1 MARLLIHPLALR
13 LLSVLGLGIAGWR
26 AARVVCDPR
35 RLWLPTP
42 APSAQVETAPAA
54 DLLAGHWRATSQAAP
69 SSLPIQWV
77 GAIKAVPIDGSVVV
91 LRHGDRQ
98 LSLVLG
104 DSLAPGLVLT
114 AIDAQGLVFTR
125 GDREERLPWPAP
137 RELVGLAASG
147 TAKPAPV
154 KAAPLPSAEEGD
166 LASLLR
172 RIRATPVREHGELT
186 GYRLQPG
193 AEPAFFSG
201 LGLEPGDVLRR
212 VDAVPVADTRAL
224 LQRLPHW
231 RATGALT
238 LELERQGRALALP
251 VRLSL

>member
-13 LLSVLGLGIAGWR
+13 LLTLLWLGIAAWL
-26 AARVVCDPR
+26 AARVVCDLR
-35 RLWLPTP
+35 LLWLPTP
-42 APSAQVETAPAA
+42 APSAQVEAAPAA
-54 DLLAGHWRATSQAAP
+54 DLLAGHWRAASQAAP

>member
-1 MARLLIHPLALR
+1 MVCDLR
-13 LLSVLGLGIAGWR
+13 LL
-26 AARVVCDPR
+26 
-35 RLWLPTP
+35 WLPPP
-42 APSAQVETAPAA
+42 APSAQVEAPPAA
-54 DLLAGHWRATSQAAP
+54 DLLAGHWRAASQAAP

-98 LSLVLG
+98 LSLVQG

-125 GDREERLPWPAP
+125 GDRQERLPWPAP
-137 RELVGLAASG
+137 RELIGLAASG

>member
-13 LLSVLGLGIAGWR
+13 LLTLLWLGIAAWL
-26 AARVVCDPR
+26 AARVVCDLR
-35 RLWLPTP
+35 LLWLPPP
-42 APSAQVETAPAA
+42 APSAQVEAPPAA
-54 DLLAGHWRATSQAAP
+54 DLLAGHWRAASQAAP
-69 SSLPIQWV
+69 SSLVQ
-77 GAIKAVPIDGSVVV
+77 
-91 LRHGDRQ
+91 
-98 LSLVLG
+98 G

-125 GDREERLPWPAP
+125 GDRQERLPWPAP

>member
-1 MARLLIHPLALR
+1 MARLLVHPLALR
-13 LLSVLGLGIAGWR
+13 LLTLLWLGIAAWL
-26 AARVVCDPR
+26 AARVVCDLR
-35 RLWLPTP
+35 LLWLAPP
-42 APSAQVETAPAA
+42 APSSQAAPLPTT

-69 SSLPIQWV
+69 SNLPIQWV

-91 LRHGDRQ
+91 LRYGERQ
-98 LSLVLG
+98 VSLVQG

-114 AIDAQGLVFTR
+114 AIDTQGLVFNR
-125 GDREERLPWPAP
+125 GGREERLPWPAP

-147 TAKPAPV
+147 AAKPAPLV
-154 KAAPLPSAEEGD
+154 PTAEQGD

-193 AEPAFFSG
+193 TEPAFFSG

-212 VDAVPVADTRAL
+212 VDAVSVADTQAL

>member
-1 MARLLIHPLALR
+1 MARLLSHPLALR
-13 LLSVLGLGIAGWR
+13 LLTLLWLGIAAWL
-26 AARVVCDPR
+26 AARVVCDLR
-35 RLWLPTP
+35 LLWL
-42 APSAQVETAPAA
+42 APSAPSSQTTPLPTT
-54 DLLAGHWRATSQAAP
+54 DLLAGHWRAASQAAP
-69 SSLPIQWV
+69 SNLPIQWV

-91 LRHGDRQ
+91 LRYGERQ
-98 LSLVLG
+98 VSLVQG

-114 AIDAQGLVFTR
+114 AIDAQGLVFSR
-125 GDREERLPWPAP
+125 GDRQERLPWPAP

-147 TAKPAPV
+147 AATSTTV
-154 KAAPLPSAEEGD
+154 KAASAPAAEEGD

-212 VDAVPVADTRAL
+212 VDAVPVTDTRAL